1 MFLKN
6 DKHITGINKADFL
19 TIPDAPNYEINGYF
33 KVRNKKTGRL
43 ISTKKR
49 IGRKTVVASICSN
62 KKNVKRDV
70 KTFYHQA
77 LMNAFYSD
85 GWYPICSLNKL
96 YEITWLGEVRNA
108 KTKMLLKP
116 ILDQNCLLYNFWIDG
131 KVVVRTRRA
140 LLNEVFATNI
150 RPKKA
155 PVPVILSKDGLQ
167 YYFKNKTAAAKFLEP
182 KVFFNWET
190 IVKRMSNREP
200 TVYGWNVKYLGVL
213 ACKK

>member
-1 MFLKN
+1 M
-6 DKHITGINKADFL
+6 

-62 KKNVKRDV
+62 KKNVKRNV
-70 KTFYHQA
+70 RTFYHQA
-77 LMNAFYSD
+77 LMNAFYPD
-85 GWYPICSLNKL
+85 GWSPVWSLNKL
-96 YEITWLGEVRNA
+96 YEVNCLGEVRNA

-116 ILDQNCLLYNFWIDG
+116 ILNRKCLYHNFTIDG
-131 KVVVRTRRA
+131 KKVYRTVRA
-140 LLNEVFATNI
+140 ILNEVFATNI
-150 RPKKA
+150 RPQKA
-155 PVPVILSKDGLQ
+155 PVPVVLSKDGLQ